1 MCNGIRNS
9 PINIDFDTSP
19 GNMWTEEQ
27 QSAAFGS
34 PLMFKGY
41 SNVRFGNISNDEERY
56 GIINDKSRE
65 NKLSN
70 KGGHTAVSTVS
81 KCHI

>member
-9 PINIDFDTSP
+9 PINIDFS

-41 SNVRFGNISNDEERY
+41 SNVRFDKIANDEERY
-56 GIINDKSRE
+56 GIINDNSRE

-81 KCHI
+81 SHI

>member
-1 MCNGIRNS
+1 
-9 PINIDFDTSP
+9 
-19 GNMWTEEQ
+19 MWTEEQ

-41 SNVRFGNISNDEERY
+41 SNVRFNKIENTEERY
-56 GIINDKSRE
+56 GIIDNSRE

-70 KGGHTAVSTVS
+70 KGGHTAVSTVLVNVIFKYS
-81 KCHI
+81 NFNL